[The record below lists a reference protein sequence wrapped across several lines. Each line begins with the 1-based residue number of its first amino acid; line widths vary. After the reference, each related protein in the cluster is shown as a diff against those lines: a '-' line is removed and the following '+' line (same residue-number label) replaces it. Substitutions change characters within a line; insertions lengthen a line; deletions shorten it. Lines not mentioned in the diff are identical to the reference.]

1 MTRETTIRRVAQLE
15 AKASDAGANIALLVP
30 PGTLSDDEYQAWRD
44 VEVAKL
50 PAGTKY
56 AAIRFVAPN
65 HDEGS
70 TL

>member
-1 MTRETTIRRVAQLE
+1 MTRETTMRRVAQLE
-15 AKASDAGANIALLVP
+15 AKTSDAGANLALLIP
-30 PGTLSDDEYQAWRD
+30 PDVLSADEYQAWRD
-44 VEVAKL
+44 AEVAKL

-56 AAIRFVAPN
+56 IAIRFVAPN